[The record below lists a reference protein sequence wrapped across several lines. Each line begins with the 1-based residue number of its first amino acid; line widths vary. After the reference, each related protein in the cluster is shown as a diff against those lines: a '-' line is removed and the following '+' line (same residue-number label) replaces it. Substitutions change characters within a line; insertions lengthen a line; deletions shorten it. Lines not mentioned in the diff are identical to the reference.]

1 MLKWSRPRG
10 IGRVLDKFRDGRLR
24 NDACQY
30 VERGFGGE
38 TSASLERG
46 NSSCDLVTLLKAVHQ
61 ATHSSEHDAVSGREM
76 LVKAGIFEVL
86 YLILRRSTKLSVATK
101 RKEVRKKNPHSDTL
115 ETSVDLRDSAEN
127 RLKDWILVQS
137 GEFVEFLLREP
148 GIRERVRPRT
158 TDKFVHLPDLS
169 RIVVSVYSL
178 CARASERYSRA
189 FDVLE
194 SKTTSNQFHE
204 THMSC
209 SASPSSGHRR
219 HSHERRNRHG
229 RLSEEK
235 KREEGE
241 FSGKGVRRTP
251 RAPRTF

>member
-1 MLKWSRPRG
+1 MLEWSRPRG

-46 NSSCDLVTLLKAVHQ
+46 NSSCDLVTLLKAVRE
-61 ATHSSEHDAVSGREM
+61 AAHSSEHDAVSGREM

-101 RKEVRKKNPHSDTL
+101 RREVRRKNPHSDTL

-194 SKTTSNQFHE
+194 SKSTSNQFHE

-219 HSHERRNRHG
+219 HSHR
-229 RLSEEK
+229 EEK
-235 KREEGE
+235 STWETE
-241 FSGKGVRRTP
+241 
-251 RAPRTF
+251 